1 MGTPSHNNGTTTI
14 RAHAR
19 GSQLGFGTLNQQKLD
34 IIPTET
40 FFLFGHPFRVP
51 QKATATLNLNSVEPN
66 DTSFFVMVMA
76 PSFMAS

>member
-40 FFLFGHPFRVP
+40 FFLFGNPFQVLPINRC
-51 QKATATLNLNSVEPN
+51 LNLVEPN
-66 DTSFFVMVMA
+66 DTSFVMQLGLEQI
-76 PSFMAS
+76 